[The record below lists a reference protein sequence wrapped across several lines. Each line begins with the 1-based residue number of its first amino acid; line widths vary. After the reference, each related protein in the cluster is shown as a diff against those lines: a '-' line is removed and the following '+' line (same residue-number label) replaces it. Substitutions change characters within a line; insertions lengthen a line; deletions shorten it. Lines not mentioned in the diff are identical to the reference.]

1 MSFETR
7 RELLAQVAPRYRG
20 ANRKQKT
27 VILDEFIASTG
38 YKRKYAIRLLSL
50 PQIPTV
56 RAIKRPRARCYG
68 EAVQKALRIA
78 WCASN
83 CIASKRLSPFLAEL
97 VPVLERHAHLELNDE
112 VRHQLISIS
121 EAPIDRISKPWRC
134 RSGRGTTKPGS
145 LLKHQVPVRTFAD
158 WEENK
163 PGFFE
168 ADLVAH
174 YGWSI
179 EGSILYTLTLTDI
192 ATTWTECLPLLYRGQ
207 DAVIHAIDLVRPLI
221 PFPILGMDTD
231 NGTEFL
237 KCRTYR
243 LLRKGEDHLH
253 TGPALQEKRSVLC
266 GTEKRCCC
274 EAVRRL

>member
-1 MSFETR
+1 
-7 RELLAQVAPRYRG
+7 
-20 ANRKQKT
+20 
-27 VILDEFIASTG
+27 
-38 YKRKYAIRLLSL
+38 
-50 PQIPTV
+50 
-56 RAIKRPRARCYG
+56 
-68 EAVQKALRIA
+68 
-78 WCASN
+78 
-83 CIASKRLSPFLAEL
+83 
-97 VPVLERHAHLELNDE
+97 VLERHAYLELNDE

-237 KCRTYR
+237 KCRAYR